1 MKTISLLALVLVMAF
16 SLIGC
21 RRKDNTPPTETTFP
35 TIQETTIPT
44 TTPQTEATMETNIPD
59 PTVESNSD
67 MTEDSTDGSS
77 GNLDIE
83 NNQTTGEESARIGR
97 KMMR

>member
-1 MKTISLLALVLVMAF
+1 MKTISLLVLVLVMAF

-21 RRKDNTPPTETTFP
+21 RRKDNTPPTETTIP
-35 TIQETTIPT
+35 AIQETTTPT
-44 TTPQTEATMETNIPD
+44 TMPQTEATMETNIPD

-67 MTEDSTDGSS
+67 MSEDNTEDATGS
-77 GNLDIE
+77 LDTE
-83 NNQTTGEESARIGR
+83 NNQTTEEGSARNAR